1 MTTHAAPI
9 LSHDAAQLLAGLP
22 VSAPGG
28 TLRHTLSL
36 PQKLTVATFP
46 ATRLKHPGIVPP
58 SEQELRD
65 GLCLW
70 HYDLPAWHPL
80 ASLLAL
86 SGVLPGKEAV
96 GLCCDLLGALMY
108 AHAQGVAHGW
118 LSLDHI
124 LLDDERTPHLLGLG
138 LLPAPP
144 ANALPRMRQR
154 DLAALAGILHQL
166 LTGQP
171 PGSTPLRQLNPL
183 IDDELDAIM
192 ASALDTT
199 PGQGFADAASLLAA
213 LQAWLTAQHRFIK
226 GSASPTAWDSLLE
239 RMRYSADF
247 PALSQAIQAINQV
260 SEDHTGRVQELAEI
274 ILQDFSLTN
283 KLLRVVNSVHYSHFG
298 GAVSTVSRA
307 IVILGFDTIRNL
319 AITLLLFEHMH
330 NKAHAATL
338 KDTALRTFFCG
349 LLTRELAQHGAAGDS
364 EEALICGM
372 FHHLGELLCRFY
384 FREESRL
391 IDLKVE
397 NGLSLTQATIHTLGL
412 DFAALGMSVAEH
424 WSFPARI
431 VQSMELLPA
440 GPIRPPASA
449 AARLCILA
457 NLAAELTQLTQD
469 PGSTPRQPL
478 ETLLERYQRVLP
490 LNAEQAIEHVRA
502 ALRAFDEHVEP
513 IGVSARPDSFLARL
527 RGSAL
532 LAGSTRPGVRPPP
545 LAQAIQAAR
554 PQELELDLMLDFAA
568 VPEPCDDSS
577 ARRLSAGMQE
587 LTHALLGPF
596 NLNELLQTVLE
607 TLFRATPFEHVLLCT
622 RDPRL
627 GQMVA
632 RSGFG
637 ERIGAMI
644 PAFRFSLQESAN
656 VFCVAL
662 EHNADILIEDV
673 NAPNIASRIPNWL
686 RRATP
691 AETFLIL
698 PLVLENKPIG
708 CLYGERRH
716 AHSLKPDA
724 ETLNLL
730 KALRNQAL
738 LAIRQ
743 KQSAGG
749 A

>member
-1 MTTHAAPI
+1 MQPTAPI
-9 LSHDAAQLLAGLP
+9 LRHDTARPAT
-22 VSAPGG
+22 APATIEG
-28 TLRHTLSL
+28 TARHTLSL
-36 PQKLTVATFP
+36 PQKLTVPDFP
-46 ATRLKHPGIVPP
+46 AAALKHPGIAPP
-58 SEQELRD
+58 SDQEHHD

-80 ASLLAL
+80 ARLLAE
-86 SGVLPGKEAV
+86 SGVLPAKEAV
-96 GLCCDLLGALMY
+96 ALCCELLGSLMH
-108 AHAQGVAHGW
+108 AHARGLVHGW
-118 LSLDHI
+118 LNLEHV
-124 LLDDERTPHLLGLG
+124 LLDDERKPHLIGLG

-144 ANALPRMRQR
+144 ASGLPRMRQR
-154 DLAALAGILHQL
+154 DLNALGGILHQL

-171 PGSTPLRQLNPL
+171 PCSTPLRQLNPL
-183 IDDELDAIM
+183 IDEELESIVAG
-192 ASALDTT
+192 ALESA

-213 LQAWLTAQHRFIK
+213 LQAWLTSQHRFIK
-226 GSASPTAWDSLLE
+226 GSANPTAWDNLLE
-239 RMRYSADF
+239 RMRVSSDF

-260 SEDHTGRVQELAEI
+260 SEENTGRVQELAEI

-330 NKAHAATL
+330 NKVHAAAL

-349 LLTRELAQHGAAGDS
+349 LLTRELAQDGPAGDS

-397 NGLSLTQATIHTLGL
+397 NGLSLTQAAIHTLGL
-412 DFAALGMSVAEH
+412 DFAALGMGVAEH
-424 WSFPARI
+424 WSFPERI

-440 GPIRPPASA
+440 GPIRPPAGA
-449 AARLCILA
+449 AGRLCILA
-457 NLAAELTQLTQD
+457 NLAAELTRLAQA
-469 PGSTPRQPL
+469 PGSNPRQAL

-490 LNAEQAIEHVRA
+490 LNADKVIGHLRE
-502 ALRAFDEHVEP
+502 ALRAFDEHVDS
-513 IGVSARPDSFLARL
+513 IGITARPDSFLTRL
-527 RGSAL
+527 RSTPL
-532 LAGSTRPGVRPPP
+532 LAGTKRVGTPPRPD
-545 LAQAIQAAR
+545 IQAVLSNR
-554 PQELELDLMLDFAA
+554 PLELELDLMLEPAA
-568 VPEPCDDSS
+568 ALEPASASS
-577 ARRLSAGMQE
+577 QRLLSAGIQE
-587 LTHALLGPF
+587 ITHALLAPF

-607 TLFRATPFEHVLLCT
+607 TLFRAMPFEHVLLCT

-632 RSGFG
+632 RFGFG
-637 ERIGAMI
+637 ERIGELI
-644 PAFRFSLQESAN
+644 PCFRFSLQEPAN
-656 VFCVAL
+656 VFRVAL
-662 EHNADILIEDV
+662 ERNADILIEDV
-673 NAPNIASRIPNWL
+673 NAPNIAGRIPEWF
-686 RRATP
+686 RRTTP

-708 CLYGERRH
+708 CLYGERQR

-743 KQSAGG
+743 KQAGG
-749 A
+749 